1 MLGEESESHYEVV
14 FKDGEYLISGKSKSD
29 GEKISFEN
37 LHFSEKTAKE
47 IVFILNKNKV
57 SLCHAKDVIRDF
69 IMEKFEEIMAL

>member
-37 LHFSEKTAKE
+37 LHFSEKTATTKRA
-47 IVFILNKNKV
+47 VGSHCL
-57 SLCHAKDVIRDF
+57 
-69 IMEKFEEIMAL
+69 EKHIPPRFSSTT